1 MHYEGYDVPKNFI
14 GGMNHM
20 RTLKKVLA
28 LSLVFAM
35 AFTMMAGAA
44 FKDQDKIDSSLT
56 NDIQLLTALGVFEG
70 DENGNFNPTD
80 NVKRSE
86 AAKMIYVLKNNGVD
100 DKAVAFQGV
109 SNYSDVPV
117 GHWAEG

>member
-1 MHYEGYDVPKNFI
+1 
-14 GGMNHM
+14 M

-56 NDIQLLTALGVFEG
+56 DDIQLLTALGVFQG

-80 NVKRSE
+80 NVRRSE
-86 AAKMIYVLKNNGVD
+86 AAKMIYVLKNNGVVVG
-100 DKAVAFQGV
+100 AVAFQGV
-109 SNYSDVPV
+109 SMYSDVPV